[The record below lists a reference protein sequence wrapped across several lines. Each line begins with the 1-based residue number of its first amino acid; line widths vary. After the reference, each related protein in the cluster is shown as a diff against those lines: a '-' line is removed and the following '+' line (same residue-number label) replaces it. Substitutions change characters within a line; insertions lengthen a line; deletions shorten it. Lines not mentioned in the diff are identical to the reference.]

1 MNAAKLGRNATRAD
15 VALETRRQFYVV
27 VQAIKVAQVAEIA
40 VQFARDD
47 ERRVKAMFEV
57 GSVSKA
63 DLLRAQVRTAQSERD
78 QLTSRHNVIVQRINL
93 ATLMGIKEGELGAID
108 TVLVA
113 QEQTYDEAALLAEA
127 ARNRPDIMA
136 AQADLNA
143 AKASLNAAR
152 MARLPY
158 ITARGQVT
166 FETRS
171 NNRNVE
177 EPYPTSEFN
186 NESDRQ
192 HSAQLALNWDVFNL
206 SAIDSRVSSA
216 RARVLRSQESYD
228 ALQRNLASEVH
239 QQILAYAEATEGNR
253 VAQRG
258 LESAR
263 ENLKLTQEKY
273 NVGSATILD
282 LIDAQVQL
290 QNAAND
296 LVRALAAIRV
306 VEAQIRRVRGQAE

>member
-1 MNAAKLGRNATRAD
+1 
-15 VALETRRQFYVV
+15 
-27 VQAIKVAQVAEIA
+27 
-40 VQFARDD
+40 
-47 ERRVKAMFEV
+47 MFEV

-93 ATLMGIKEGELGAID
+93 ATLMGIREAELGEVD

-113 QEQTYDEAALLAEA
+113 APQTYDEAALLAEA
-127 ARNRPDIMA
+127 AQNRPDIKA
-136 AQADLNA
+136 ADADLRA

-158 ITARGQVT
+158 VTASGQIT

-171 NNRNVE
+171 RNRNIADIPPEVRE
-177 EPYPTSEFN
+177 PTSDFS

-192 HSAQLALNWDVFNL
+192 HSAQLALRWDVFNL
-206 SAIDSRVSSA
+206 GQIDARISSA
-216 RARVLRSQESYD
+216 RARVLRSQETYD

-306 VEAQIRRVRGQAE
+306 VEAQIKRVRGQAE